1 MSSAAFYSMDT
12 SIRGQMTPEQFDAR
26 VQAAKAHWDQTY
38 LNADRPVILV
48 GWGSCSVAHGAV
60 ETFRAIGAWLKA
72 NNVNAVLRRTGCIG
86 PDYAEPLVD
95 ILLPNGPRI
104 CYSGITADRVPEL
117 LQSTLRQNQ
126 IKKEWAFCVF
136 DKADFNNSTQGVQ
149 GVPAA
154 KELDQFR
161 LQKRIVMSNM
171 GYIDP
176 ESIDDYIARGG
187 YSMLRQVLAGMKPE
201 DIIKT
206 ITDSNLRG
214 RGGAGFPAGIKW
226 DGARKARRSPK
237 YVICNAHE
245 GEPNVFKDR
254 RLLESDPH
262 AVLEG
267 MIIQCYAIG
276 TPWAYFY
283 VGDEY
288 PLAIHR
294 TKEAVKAAYAL
305 GLLGD
310 NILGSG
316 FSCHVDVQM
325 GGGAYISGEGTAL
338 MFGIEGKRAMPRAKV
353 QRSVEAGLFGL
364 PTCVNNVE
372 TMINVPYI
380 LKNGAAW
387 YTAMG
392 TESSKGTKLFTL
404 MGNIERVCTVELEM
418 GKTMRDLVET
428 CGGGTGARP
437 FKAIQTGG
445 PSGGCL
451 AEQHLDLPMD
461 FQSLEPAGGTMGS
474 GGYVV
479 YDDSVCIVD
488 MSRYFN
494 RFNRYQSCG
503 KCFPC
508 RIGTKSLLEMTDR
521 IAFGGGREDDLT
533 VMSRWSEHVV
543 EMSLCGLGQTAP
555 LPLVGGI
562 RWFRPEF
569 EEHITDKFCRTH
581 TCTKLNEI
589 QARKQGGQA
598 IGAFETPFLPV
609 RVGNR
614 ARALG
619 SPSNRDFARTAGTLP
634 PGPTN
639 SGTGSN
645 GNGSGTAAASGNTIV
660 VTPRS

>member
-1 MSSAAFYSMDT
+1 MSSAAYYPLDT
-12 SIRGQMTPEQFDAR
+12 SVRGHITPEQFAER
-26 VQAAKAHWDQTY
+26 RQKAGEHWRQTY
-38 LNADRPVILV
+38 LDAGKPVILV

-60 ETFRAIGAWLKA
+60 ETFRAIREWLAA
-72 NNVNAVLRRTGCIG
+72 NHVDAVLRRTGCIG
-86 PDYAEPLVD
+86 SDYVEPLVD
-95 ILLPNGPRI
+95 IMMPNGPRVS
-104 CYSGITADRVPEL
+104 YGPITADRVPEL
-117 LQSTLRQNQ
+117 LESVLRRNDP
-126 IKKEWAFCVF
+126 KKDWAFAVV
-136 DKADFNNSTQGVQ
+136 DKEDFNNSKQGYA

-154 KELDQFR
+154 LDLDEFK
-161 LQKRIVMSNM
+161 LQKRIIMRNM

-176 ESIDDYIARGG
+176 ESLDDYIARGG
-187 YSMLRQVLAGMKPE
+187 YSMLAQVLAGMKPE

-206 ITDSNLRG
+206 VTDSKLRG

-226 DGARKARRSPK
+226 DGARKAKRTPK

-294 TKEAVKAAYAL
+294 TKEAVRTAYAL

-380 LKNGAAW
+380 LKNGADW

-418 GKTMRDLVET
+418 GRTMRELVEI
-428 CGGGTGARP
+428 CGGGTGERP

-479 YDDSVCIVD
+479 YDDSVCIID

-508 RIGTKSLLEMTDR
+508 RLGTKSLLDMTDR
-521 IAFGGGREDDLT
+521 IAFGGGRADDLE

-555 LPLVGGI
+555 LPLMGGI
-562 RWFRPEF
+562 RWFRDEF
-569 EEHITDKFCRTH
+569 VEHITDKYCRTG
-581 TCTKLNEI
+581 TCTKLDEI
-589 QARKQGGQA
+589 QARKKAGRQQPDY
-598 IGAFETPFLPV
+598 EQRFLPV
-609 RVGNR
+609 RVGER
-614 ARALG
+614 ALALG
-619 SPSNRDFARTAGTLP
+619 SAGNREFAQAAGTD
-634 PGPTN
+634 G
-639 SGTGSN
+639 GH
-645 GNGSGTAAASGNTIV
+645 GSGVPQLPAG
-660 VTPRS
+660 RG

>member
-1 MSSAAFYSMDT
+1 MSSAAYYPMDAAVHT
-12 SIRGQMTPEQFDAR
+12 QITAAQFAER
-26 VQAAKAHWDQTY
+26 QQAARAHWQQTY
-38 LNADRPVILV
+38 LDAGKPVILV
-48 GWGSCSVAHGAV
+48 GWGSCSVFHGAV
-60 ETFRAIGAWLKA
+60 ETFRAIRDWLA
-72 NNVNAVLRRTGCIG
+72 TNRVDAVLRRTGCFG
-86 PDYAEPLVD
+86 SDFAEPQVD
-95 ILLPNGPRI
+95 IVLPNGGPRI
-104 CYSGITADRVPEL
+104 SYRQITADRVPAL
-117 LQSTLRQNQ
+117 LESVLLHHDL
-126 IKKEWAFCVF
+126 KKDWAFCVV
-136 DKADFNNSTQGVQ
+136 DREDFNNSTAGHE
-149 GVPAA
+149 GIPAA
-154 KELDQFR
+154 KEIDHFK
-161 LQKRIVMSNM
+161 LQNRICMHNM

-187 YSMLRQVLAGMKPE
+187 YERLQKVLSGMKAEELNKP
-201 DIIKT
+201 IS
-206 ITDSNLRG
+206 DSGLRG
-214 RGGAGFPAGIKW
+214 RGGAGFPTGTKW

-267 MIIQCYAIG
+267 MIIQCFAIG

-294 TKEAVKAAYAL
+294 TKEAVRAAYAA
-305 GLLGD
+305 GLLGE

-316 FSCHVDVQM
+316 FTCHVDVQM
-325 GGGAYISGEGTAL
+325 GGGAYISGEASAL
-338 MFGIEGKRAMPRAKV
+338 MFGIEGKRAMPRAKGL
-353 QRSVEAGLFGL
+353 QRSVEAGLWGL

-380 LKNGAAW
+380 LRHGAAW
-387 YTAMG
+387 YSAMG

-404 MGNIERVCTVELEM
+404 MGNIELVGTVELEM
-418 GKTMRDLVET
+418 GRTMRDLVYT

-479 YDDSVCIVD
+479 YDDRVCIVD

-521 IAFGGGREDDLT
+521 IAFGGGRPDDIEI
-533 VMSRWSEHVV
+533 MSRWSEHVV

-562 RWFRPEF
+562 RWFRDEF
-569 EEHITDKFCRTH
+569 LEHINDKLCRTG
-581 TCTKLNEI
+581 TCTKLVEI
-589 QARKQGGQA
+589 QQRKAANQA
-598 IGAFETPFLPV
+598 TPGYDPEFLPV
-609 RVGNR
+609 RAGNR

-619 SPSNRDFARTAGTLP
+619 SVSNRTFAAGI
-634 PGPTN
+634 
-639 SGTGSN
+639 
-645 GNGSGTAAASGNTIV
+645 GNGDGQPAPPPQLPAGRPVAREDTV
-660 VTPRS
+660 VVAPKR

>member
-1 MSSAAFYSMDT
+1 MSSAAYYPLDANV
-12 SIRGQMTPEQFDAR
+12 RGQLTTEQFQQR
-26 VQAAKAHWDQTY
+26 RQQAEEHWQRTY
-38 LNADRPVILV
+38 LAAGKPVILV

-60 ETFRAIGAWLKA
+60 DTFRAIRDWLA
-72 NNVNAVLRRTGCIG
+72 TNHVDAILRRTGCIG
-86 PDYAEPLVD
+86 PDFAEPLVD
-95 ILLPNGPRI
+95 ILLPTGPRI
-104 CYSGITADRVPEL
+104 AYHQITADRVPEL
-117 LQSTLRQNQ
+117 LESVLRRNDV
-126 IKKEWAFCVF
+126 KPDWAFAVF
-136 DKADFNNSTQGVQ
+136 DRDDFNNSTQGHQ
-149 GVPAA
+149 GIPAA
-154 KELDQFR
+154 KDLDHFK
-161 LQKRIVMSNM
+161 LQKRIVMRNM

-187 YSMLRQVLAGMKPE
+187 YRMLAQVLAGMKPE
-201 DIIKT
+201 EIIKT

-226 DGARKARRSPK
+226 DGARKAKRTPK

-267 MIIQCYAIG
+267 LIIQCYAIG
-276 TPWAYFY
+276 TPWAYIY

-294 TKEAVKAAYAL
+294 TKEAVRTAYAL

-380 LKNGAAW
+380 LQNGAAW

-404 MGNIERVCTVELEM
+404 MGNIERVGTVELEM
-418 GKTMRDLVET
+418 GRTMRDLVYT

-508 RIGTKSLLEMTDR
+508 RMGTKSLLDMTDR
-521 IAFGGGREDDLT
+521 IAFGGGRPDDLDI
-533 VMSRWSEHVV
+533 MWRWSEHVV
-543 EMSLCGLGQTAP
+543 EMSLCGLGTTAP
-555 LPLVGGI
+555 LPLMGGI
-562 RWFRPEF
+562 RWFRDEF
-569 EEHITDKFCRTH
+569 VEHITDKYCRTR
-581 TCTKLNEI
+581 TCTRLNAI
-589 QARKQGGQA
+589 QARKQANQSVPDY
-598 IGAFETPFLPV
+598 EPKFLPP
-609 RVGNR
+609 RIGTR
-614 ARALG
+614 AQTLG
-619 SPSNRDFARTAGTLP
+619 SASNRDFARTAGTNGEAGGARQLP
-634 PGPTN
+634 AGRPVGRD
-639 SGTGSN
+639 G
-645 GNGSGTAAASGNTIV
+645 TIV
-660 VTPRS
+660 VSPTK

>member
-1 MSSAAFYSMDT
+1 MSSAAYYPLDT
-12 SIRGQMTPEQFDAR
+12 NVRTQITPEQFDQR
-26 VQAAKAHWDQTY
+26 RQAASDLWRRTY
-38 LNADRPVILV
+38 QDAGKPVILV

-60 ETFRAIGAWLKA
+60 ETFWAIRKWLDDNHA
-72 NNVNAVLRRTGCIG
+72 VAVLRRTGCIG

-95 ILLPNGPRI
+95 VVMPNGGPRI
-104 CYSGITADRVPEL
+104 SYHHITADRVPEL
-117 LQSTLRQNQ
+117 MESLWRRRDL
-126 IKKEWAFCVF
+126 KKEWAFCVL
-136 DKADFNNSTQGVQ
+136 DREDFNNSNKSYEGI
-149 GVPAA
+149 PAA
-154 KELDQFR
+154 LELDQFK
-161 LQKRIVMSNM
+161 LQKRVIMRNM

-187 YSMLRQVLAGMKPE
+187 YQMLREVLGGMDPE
-201 DIIKT
+201 AIIKT

-226 DGARKARRSPK
+226 AGARKARRTPK

-294 TKEAVKAAYAL
+294 TTEAVRTAYAA

-353 QRSVEAGLFGL
+353 QRSVEAGLWGL

-380 LKNGAAW
+380 LKNGADW

-392 TESSKGTKLFTL
+392 TEKSKGTKLFTL

-418 GKTMRDLVET
+418 GRTMRDLVEI
-428 CGGGTGARP
+428 CGGGTGKLP

-461 FQSLEPAGGTMGS
+461 FESLEPAGGTMGS

-479 YDDSVCIVD
+479 YDESVCIVD

-521 IAFGGGREDDLT
+521 IAFGGGRPEDLD
-533 VMSRWSEHVV
+533 VMWRWSEHVV

-555 LPLVGGI
+555 LPLMGGI
-562 RWFRPEF
+562 RWFRDEF
-569 EEHITDKFCRTH
+569 VEHITDKYCRTG
-581 TCTKLNEI
+581 TCVKLNEI
-589 QARKQGGQA
+589 QARKKAGQPVPDY
-598 IGAFETPFLPV
+598 EQPFLPV
-609 RVGNR
+609 RVGER
-614 ARALG
+614 ALALG
-619 SPSNRDFARTAGTLP
+619 SPSNRDFAATAGTDRD
-634 PGPTN
+634 GGAN
-639 SGTGSN
+639 GAG
-645 GNGSGTAAASGNTIV
+645 GNGAGAPTGAKTIV
-660 VTPRS
+660 VTPRD

>member
-1 MSSAAFYSMDT
+1 MSSAAYYPLDT
-12 SIRGQMTPEQFDAR
+12 NVRSQITPDQLAQR
-26 VQAAKAHWDQTY
+26 RQAAQEHWRRTY
-38 LNADRPVILV
+38 LDAGKPVILV
-48 GWGSCSVAHGAV
+48 GWGSCGVAHGAV
-60 ETFRAIGAWLKA
+60 QTFFAIRDWLAA
-72 NNVNAVLRRTGCIG
+72 NHVDAVLRRTGCIG
-86 PDYAEPLVD
+86 SDYAEPLVD
-95 ILLPNGPRI
+95 IIMPGGPRI
-104 CYSGITADRVPEL
+104 AYHNMTADRVGDL
-117 LQSTLRQNQ
+117 LDAVLRRNDAS
-126 IKKEWAFCVF
+126 KDLAFCVF
-136 DKADFNNSTQGVQ
+136 DKEEFNNSTQGYQ
-149 GVPAA
+149 GIPAA
-154 KELDQFR
+154 KDLDQFR
-161 LQKRIVMSNM
+161 LQNRIIMRNM

-176 ESIDDYIARGG
+176 ESLDDYLARGG
-187 YSMLRQVLAGMKPE
+187 FNMLQQAVAGMKPE

-226 DGARKARRSPK
+226 DGARKARRTPK

-254 RLLESDPH
+254 RLLESDPF

-267 MIIQCYAIG
+267 LIIQCYAIG

-294 TKEAVKAAYAL
+294 TKEAVRLAYAA

-380 LKNGAAW
+380 LEKGAEW
-387 YTAMG
+387 YTSMG

-418 GKTMRDLVET
+418 GRTMRELVEV
-428 CGGGTGARP
+428 CGGGTGKLP

-479 YDDSVCIVD
+479 YDTSVCIVD

-521 IAFGGGREDDLT
+521 IAFGGGRPDDLD
-533 VMSRWSEHVV
+533 VMLRWSEHVV

-555 LPLVGGI
+555 LPLMGGI
-562 RWFRPEF
+562 RWFRDEF
-569 EEHITDKFCRTH
+569 VQHITDKFCSTG
-581 TCTKLNEI
+581 TCVKLNEI
-589 QARKQGGQA
+589 QARKKANQA
-598 IGAFETPFLPV
+598 EAPYERQFLPV
-609 RVGNR
+609 RVGAR

-619 SPSNRDFARTAGTLP
+619 SPGNRDFARAAGTD
-634 PGPTN
+634 G
-639 SGTGSN
+639 GADGA
-645 GNGSGTAAASGNTIV
+645 GTAIV
-660 VTPRS
+660 ITPKR

>member
-1 MSSAAFYSMDT
+1 MSSAAYYPLDT
-12 SIRGQMTPEQFDAR
+12 NVRSQITPDQLAQR
-26 VQAAKAHWDQTY
+26 RQAAQEHWRRTY
-38 LNADRPVILV
+38 LDAGKPVILV

-60 ETFRAIGAWLKA
+60 QTFFAIRDWLAA
-72 NNVNAVLRRTGCIG
+72 NHVDAVLRRTGCIG

-95 ILLPNGPRI
+95 IIMPNGPRI
-104 CYSGITADRVPEL
+104 AYHNMTADRVGDL
-117 LQSTLRQNQ
+117 LEAVLRRNDVS
-126 IKKEWAFCVF
+126 KDLAFCVF
-136 DKADFNNSTQGVQ
+136 DKEEFNNSTQGYQ
-149 GVPAA
+149 GIPAA
-154 KELDQFR
+154 KDLDQFR
-161 LQKRIVMSNM
+161 LQNRIIMRNM
-171 GYIDP
+171 GYVDP
-176 ESIDDYIARGG
+176 ESLDDYLARGG
-187 YSMLRQVLAGMKPE
+187 FNMLQQAVAGMKPE

-226 DGARKARRSPK
+226 DGARKARRTPK

-254 RLLESDPH
+254 RLLESDPF

-267 MIIQCYAIG
+267 LIIQCYAIG

-294 TKEAVKAAYAL
+294 TKEAVRLAYAA
-305 GLLGD
+305 GLLGE

-380 LKNGAAW
+380 LAKGAEW
-387 YTAMG
+387 YTSMG

-418 GKTMRDLVET
+418 GRTMRELVEV
-428 CGGGTGARP
+428 CGGGTGKLP

-479 YDDSVCIVD
+479 YDTSVCIVD

-508 RIGTKSLLEMTDR
+508 RIGTQRLTERLSGAAGPTRPDLWRAEVTDV
-521 IAFGGGREDDLT
+521 GN
-533 VMSRWSEHVV
+533 VMKATSA
-543 EMSLCGLGQTAP
+543 CGLGIAAP
-555 LPLVGGI
+555 LV
-562 RWFRPEF
+562 
-569 EEHITDKFCRTH
+569 TDSLLKYFPD
-581 TCTKLNEI
+581 
-589 QARKQGGQA
+589 Q
-598 IGAFETPFLPV
+598 V
-609 RVGNR
+609 D
-614 ARALG
+614 RAL
-619 SPSNRDFARTAGTLP
+619 
-634 PGPTN
+634 
-639 SGTGSN
+639 
-645 GNGSGTAAASGNTIV
+645 AS
-660 VTPRS
+660 RK